1 MADGFFLYG
10 RKCNST
16 GDYPEDLD
24 ASGGQNGKLFSNYQY
39 VDGRVFGL
47 KRSNMCFGLKDE
59 KISING

>member
-24 ASGGQNGKLFSNYQY
+24 ASGGQTASYSVITNKWMVVFSALNAQICIL
-39 VDGRVFGL
+39 D
-47 KRSNMCFGLKDE
+47 
-59 KISING
+59 